1 MTYLSAPESDQAFQ
15 AVMRCMD
22 ELIRVRAVQ
31 NFSPSQ
37 AAGFV
42 FLLKKVVR
50 ERFWHEIEAQNL
62 WARLLA
68 FESRIDG
75 LALVALDLFAKC
87 RERFHDI
94 KLSDL
99 RREYTQLLKRAQLI
113 VGVGEGGPAG

>member
-1 MTYLSAPESDQAFQ
+1 
-15 AVMRCMD
+15 MRCMD